1 MSEKALRSKL
11 IRLAHS
17 KPELREH
24 LLPLITKKAAD
35 PLTEFLVVDFQD
47 LLGSVKISS
56 KFKKGLYL
64 LEKGERYGIK
74 DFLKDNKNELHRVVK
89 KMKIPFGRKKQIL
102 SDIYKY

>member
-35 PLTEFLVVDFQD
+35 PLTEFLVIDFQD
-47 LLGSVKISS
+47 QLGSLKISPN
-56 KFKKGLYL
+56 FKKGLDL

-74 DFLKDNKNELHRVVK
+74 DFLKENKNELHRLVK
-89 KMKIPFGRKKQIL
+89 KMNISPMRKKQIL
-102 SDIYKY
+102 SDMYKY